1 MKTLKFRIY
10 DRHKD
15 QLVKIAS
22 AVNFVWNY
30 VNDLG
35 CRWLDRHHKFMS
47 AYDCH
52 EYTKGA
58 GDELGLHSQT
68 LQVIAE
74 THSKSRKQFKKRKLK
89 WRSNNPKSRC
99 KSLGWIPFKK
109 SAIKHVRTYQVG
121 KGRNARHKTVLQ
133 FSCGK
138 GNPPLLIT
146 VFDQY
151 DLSLYK
157 INTCELVQDSRGRWY
172 ACITV
177 KDFPKSKCGTGS
189 VGLDL
194 GCKTAVTCSNGNKL
208 ETKFTHKYAEK
219 LAKAQRA
226 NKKNLVRSIHAK
238 IKNSRLDAI
247 HKFTTNLVKHNAFIA
262 LGKLNSSNFTSTN
275 LAKSVY
281 DASWFELKRQLEYK
295 CEYAGCLLE
304 EVDEKYTTQTCSH
317 CLNISSNSPKGR
329 AGLGIREWTCSHCGT
344 THDRDVNG
352 AKNILRLGCQTLVA
366 GSPLL

>member
-35 CRWLDRHHKFMS
+35 CRWLDRHRKFMS

-68 LQVIAE
+68 LQAIAE
-74 THSKSRKQFKKRKLK
+74 THSKSRKQFKKRKLN
-89 WRSNNPKSRC
+89 WRTNNPKAKR

-109 SAIKHVRTYQVG
+109 SAIKLIKTYQTNKTALKSKLQLSLA
-121 KGRNARHKTVLQ
+121 KGQKLV
-133 FSCGK
+133 
-138 GNPPLLIT
+138 IT
-146 VFDQY
+146 VY
-151 DLSLYK
+151 DHYNLSNYEL
-157 INTCELVQDSRGRWY
+157 NTCDIVQDSRGRWY

-177 KDFPKSKCGTGS
+177 KDCAKQTCGTGQ

-194 GCKTAVTCSNGNKL
+194 GCKTAVTTSSGDKL
-208 ETKFTHKYAEK
+208 ETKFTHKYADK

-281 DASWFELKRQLEYK
+281 DASWFELKRQLDYK
-295 CEYAGCLLE
+295 CKYANCLLE

-317 CLNISSNSPKGR
+317 CLAISDSSPKGR
-329 AGLGIREWTCSHCGT
+329 TGLGIREWTCSHCGT
-344 THDRDVNG
+344 THDRDINA

>member
-1 MKTLKFRIY
+1 MKTLKLRIY
-10 DRHKD
+10 TKHSNKLNR
-15 QLVKIAS
+15 LAS

-35 CRWLDRHHKFMS
+35 FKYLQRKGKFLS

-68 LQVIAE
+68 LQAIAE
-74 THSKSRKQFKKRKLK
+74 THSKNRKQFKKRKLK

-99 KSLGWIPFKK
+99 KSLGWIPFKRP
-109 SAIKHVRTYQVG
+109 AIKHVRTHQVG

-157 INTCELVQDSRGRWY
+157 INTCELVQDSLGRWY

-177 KDFPKSKCGTGS
+177 KDFPKFKCGTGL

-194 GCKTAVTCSNGNKL
+194 GCKTAVTTSGGDKL
-208 ETKFTHKYAEK
+208 ETKFTHKYAQK
-219 LAKAQRA
+219 LTKAQRA
-226 NKKNLVRSIHAK
+226 GKKKLTRTIHAK

-281 DASWFELKRQLEYK
+281 DASWFKLKRQLEYK
-295 CEYAGCLLE
+295 CKNAGCLLE
-304 EVDEKYTTQTCSH
+304 EVDEKYTTQRCS
-317 CLNISSNSPKGR
+317 CCGEITVNSPKGR
-329 AGLGIREWTCSHCGT
+329 KSLGIREWTCSHCGT

>member
-1 MKTLKFRIY
+1 MKTLKLRIY
-10 DRHKD
+10 TKHSNKLNR
-15 QLVKIAS
+15 LAS

-35 CRWLDRHHKFMS
+35 YRWLDRHRKFMS

-68 LQVIAE
+68 LQAVAE
-74 THSKSRKQFKKRKLK
+74 THSKSRKQFKKRKLN
-89 WRSNNPKSRC
+89 WRTNNPKAKR

-109 SAIKHVRTYQVG
+109 SAIKLLKTYQT
-121 KGRNARHKTVLQ
+121 NKTALKSKLQ
-133 FSCGK
+133 FSLSKGK
-138 GNPPLLIT
+138 KLIIT
-146 VFDQY
+146 VY
-151 DLSLYK
+151 DHYNLSNYEL
-157 INTCELVQDSRGRWY
+157 NTCDIIQDSRGRWY

-177 KDFPKSKCGTGS
+177 KDFPKSKCGMGS

-194 GCKTAVTCSNGNKL
+194 GCKTAVTCSNGDKL

-219 LAKAQRA
+219 LTKAQLA
-226 NKKNLVRSIHAK
+226 KKKKLARTIHAK
-238 IKNSRLDAI
+238 IKNSRLNAV
-247 HKFTTNLVKHNAFIA
+247 HQFTTKLIKENALIVI
-262 LGKLNSSNFTSTN
+262 GKLNSSIFTSTN

-329 AGLGIREWTCSHCGT
+329 AGLGIREWTCNHCGV
-344 THDRDVNG
+344 THDRDVNA
-352 AKNILRLGCQTLVA
+352 AKNILRIGRDTLA
-366 GSPLL
+366 EGSPLL

>member
-1 MKTLKFRIY
+1 MKTLKLRIY
-10 DRHKD
+10 TKHSNKLNR
-15 QLVKIAS
+15 LAS

-35 CRWLDRHHKFMS
+35 YRWLDRHRKFMS

-68 LQVIAE
+68 LQAVAE
-74 THSKSRKQFKKRKLK
+74 THSKSRKQFKKRKLN
-89 WRSNNPKSRC
+89 WRTNNPKAKR

-109 SAIKHVRTYQVG
+109 SAIKLLKTYQT
-121 KGRNARHKTVLQ
+121 NKTALKSKLQ
-133 FSCGK
+133 FSLSK
-138 GNPPLLIT
+138 GQKLIIT
-146 VFDQY
+146 VY
-151 DLSLYK
+151 DHYNLSNYEL
-157 INTCELVQDSRGRWY
+157 NTCDIVQDSRGRWY

-194 GCKTAVTCSNGNKL
+194 GCKTAVTCSNGDKL

-352 AKNILRLGCQTLVA
+352 AKNILRIGRDTLA
-366 GSPLL
+366 EGSPLL